1 MLTISDSTFIYYT
14 NSLAC
19 NGIWLS
25 VTYRGEPVT
34 QPPNLLQK
42 LSPYQTRHNL
52 TTPILLKFNKLILQ
66 LTNGALL
73 QGELVDLGN
82 YPSYIGLSLI
92 VGRIFVHDNRVM
104 RMKVLIP
111 RQTLSFKE
119 KG

>member
-1 MLTISDSTFIYYT
+1 MIFRESF
-14 NSLAC
+14 
-19 NGIWLS
+19 
-25 VTYRGEPVT
+25 
-34 QPPNLLQK
+34 
-42 LSPYQTRHNL
+42 
-52 TTPILLKFNKLILQ
+52 
-66 LTNGALL
+66 
-73 QGELVDLGN
+73 VDLGN